1 MKLSEHT
8 PLAPLTTLGL
18 GGPARVLISCD
29 SLEDLRVAFRMA
41 RTRAFKTYVLGGGS
55 NLIVPDEGF
64 DGLVIRM
71 NLRGIT
77 VRKDADA
84 VLVTAGAGERWDDFV
99 EHAVE
104 QGWGGLECLSGI
116 PGLVGATPIQNVG
129 AYGQEVA
136 ETIAS
141 VEVMD
146 RETLERRQ
154 LAPDGCAFG
163 YRTSAFKAGG
173 LRDIV
178 VVGVTFRL
186 RPHAAPTIRYPELQR
201 FVESSAT
208 GGALPGGAEG
218 LRTVRQAVLQ
228 LRRRKS
234 MVVDPA
240 DPHTRSVGSFFT
252 NPVLTAEAFESA
264 LSRWKKSGS
273 PEAIPSFPAAG
284 QARGAGA
291 GQVKVPAAWLVEHA
305 GFTKGYREGNVGI
318 SANHAL
324 ALVNYGGS
332 TKSLLALAGKIQDAV
347 QETFDIT
354 LEREP
359 VILQ

>member
-1 MKLSEHT
+1 MTLSEHT

-18 GGPARVLISCD
+18 GGPARMLISCD
-29 SLEDLRVAFRMA
+29 SLEELRGAFRKA
-41 RTRAFKTYVLGGGS
+41 RDRAFKTYVLGGGS

-77 VRKDADA
+77 VRKDAEA

-99 EHAVE
+99 EHAVD

-141 VEVMD
+141 VEVVD

-154 LAPDGCAFG
+154 LAPEGCAFG

-173 LRDIV
+173 LRNVI

-186 RPHAAPTIRYPELQR
+186 RPNAAPAIRYPELQR
-201 FVESSAT
+201 FVESAAGRGT
-208 GGALPGGAEG
+208 LPGGAEG
-218 LRTVRQAVLQ
+218 LRAVRQAVLS

-264 LSRWKKSGS
+264 ISRWKKSGS

-284 QARGAGA
+284 QARGTEA

-305 GFTKGYREGNVGI
+305 GFAKGYREGNVGI

-324 ALVNYGGS
+324 ALVNYGGT
-332 TKSLLALAGKIQDAV
+332 TKALLALAGKIQDAV
-347 QETFDIT
+347 RDTFGVT

>member
-1 MKLSEHT
+1 MTLSEHT

-18 GGPARVLISCD
+18 GGPARMLISCD
-29 SLEDLRVAFRMA
+29 SLEELRDAFRTA
-41 RTRAFKTYVLGGGS
+41 RNRAFKTYVLGGGS

-71 NLRGIT
+71 NIRGIT

-154 LAPDGCAFG
+154 LAPAGCAFG

-173 LRDIV
+173 LRNLV

-201 FVESSAT
+201 FVESSAG
-208 GGALPGGAEG
+208 GGALPGGTEG

-264 LSRWKKSGS
+264 LARWKKSGS

-284 QARGAGA
+284 QARGTGA
-291 GQVKVPAAWLVEHA
+291 GQMKVPAAWLVEHA

-324 ALVNYGGS
+324 ALVNYGGT

-347 QETFDIT
+347 RQSFDIT

-359 VILQ
+359 VLMQ

>member
-1 MKLSEHT
+1 ML
-8 PLAPLTTLGL
+8 
-18 GGPARVLISCD
+18 VSCD
-29 SLEDLRVAFRMA
+29 SLEELRDAFRRA
-41 RTRAFKTYVLGGGS
+41 RDGTIRTYILGGGS

-64 DGLVIRM
+64 AGMVIRM

-77 VRKDADA
+77 VRKDADDI
-84 VLVTAGAGERWDDFV
+84 LVTAGAGERWDDLV
-99 EHAVE
+99 EHAVD

-136 ETIAS
+136 ETVVD
-141 VEVMD
+141 VEVLD
-146 RETLERRQ
+146 RETFERRH
-154 LAPDGCAFG
+154 LAPDVCAFG
-163 YRTSAFKAGG
+163 YRTSAFKAGR
-173 LRDIV
+173 LRDVV

-186 RPHAAPTIRYPELQR
+186 RPNATPAIRYPELQR
-201 FVESSAT
+201 CVESAI
-208 GGALPGGAEG
+208 GGGTLPGGAEG
-218 LRTVRQAVLQ
+218 LRTARQAVLQ

-252 NPVLTAEAFESA
+252 NPVLTAGAFESA
-264 LSRWKKSGS
+264 NARWRTSGS

-284 QARGAGA
+284 QPGGT
-291 GQVKVPAAWLVEHA
+291 GVVQVKVPAAWLVEHA
-305 GFTKGYREGNVGI
+305 GFARGYREGNVGI

-324 ALVNYGGS
+324 ALVNYGGT
-332 TKSLLALAGKIQDAV
+332 TKALLALAGRIQDAV
-347 QETFDIT
+347 LATFGIT

>member
-1 MKLSEHT
+1 MLM
-8 PLAPLTTLGL
+8 
-18 GGPARVLISCD
+18 SCD
-29 SLEDLRVAFRMA
+29 SLEELRAAIRKA
-41 RTRAFKTYVLGGGS
+41 RTRKFRTYVLGGGS

-64 DGLVIRM
+64 DGLVIRI

-77 VRKDADA
+77 VKKGAEE

-136 ETIAS
+136 DTIAG

-146 RETLERRQ
+146 RESLERRQ
-154 LAPDGCAFG
+154 FAPGDCAFG
-163 YRTSAFKAGG
+163 YRTSAFKTGS
-173 LRDIV
+173 LSNFIV
-178 VVGVTFRL
+178 IGVTFRFRL
-186 RPHAAPTIRYPELQR
+186 NANPVVKYPELQR
-201 FVESSAT
+201 FVESSYR
-208 GGALPGGAEG
+208 GRELPGGIEG
-218 LRTVRQAVLQ
+218 LRVVREAVLQ

-234 MVVDPA
+234 MVLDQA

-252 NPVLTAEAFESA
+252 NPVLTPGAYEAA
-264 LSRWKKSGS
+264 TVRWKKTSS
-273 PEAIPSFPAAG
+273 AEPIPSFPST
-284 QARGAGA
+284 
-291 GQVKVPAAWLVEHA
+291 GQVKISAAWLVERA
-305 GFTKGYREGNVGI
+305 GFAKGYREGGVGI

-324 ALVNYGGS
+324 ALVNYGG
-332 TKSLLALAGKIQDAV
+332 TTAALLALAGKIQRAV
-347 QETFDIT
+347 LDRFGIR